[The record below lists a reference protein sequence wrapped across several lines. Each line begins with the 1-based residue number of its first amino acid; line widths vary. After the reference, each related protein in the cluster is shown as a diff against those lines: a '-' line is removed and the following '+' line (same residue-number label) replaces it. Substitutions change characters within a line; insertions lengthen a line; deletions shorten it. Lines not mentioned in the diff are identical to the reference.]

1 MSIFAQPPAGGRGGL
16 FEMQCGKATLAG
28 TTVTADPR
36 KGILSLKKSED
47 GLMHLIW
54 KDRTTNAVEEDLI
67 VFPGDATLR
76 HLDVCKDGYVMLLE
90 FTQTKR
96 KLFFWSHETL
106 SLTLITLALTLT
118 RSGARRGL
126 TSRSRRT

>member
-118 RSGARRGL
+118 RSGARRGW

>member
-96 KLFFWSHETL
+96 KLFFWSQ
-106 SLTLITLALTLT
+106 A
-118 RSGARRGL
+118 RVRMRRG
-126 TSRSRRT
+126 RG